1 MDDTKRIDSI
11 EQLKEI
17 SLLNSSPCVNCET
30 DDGCPSMAMC
40 KVYQEYKQR
49 CKNLL
54 ITFTDELLGKKSET
68 QQ

>member
-17 SLLNSSPCVNCET
+17 SLLNSSPCIQCET

-49 CKNLL
+49 CRNLQT
-54 ITFTDELLGKKSET
+54 TFMDELHGKKSET